1 MPQGLFVTLE
11 GIDFCGKSTQ
21 AELLVGRLER
31 AGASVLSLRDPGGT
45 RISERVREILLD
57 PRLKE
62 MDPVT
67 ELLLYEAARAQMV
80 AEEIRPALERGTV
93 VVCDRFYDSTTAYQ
107 GYGRGLALDDVETA
121 NRLGSIGTVPHVTFI
136 LDISVEESLR
146 RERSLRTQADRMEAE
161 SARFRER
168 VRQGYLALATKEK
181 DRIEVVDGEQAI
193 QTIHE
198 KIWKRVEREA
208 RNRGI
213 L

>member
-57 PRLKE
+57 PTLKE

-181 DRIEVVDGEQAI
+181 DRIEVVDGEQPI